1 MARFMLAAVAFMMA
15 PPALHRVCRR
25 NRCRCQAAGRAGKA
39 LLDFLAAPDTV
50 KVMKAKRLEPAG

>member
-1 MARFMLAAVAFMMA
+1 MARFMLAAVAFMLA
-15 PPALHRVCRR
+15 PPLYTML
-25 NRCRCQAAGRAGKA
+25 AGAIVADAKQPAAGKA

>member
-1 MARFMLAAVAFMMA
+1 MARFMLAAVAFMLA
-15 PPALHRVCRR
+15 PPLYTVCRR
-25 NRCRCQAAGRAGKA
+25 NRCRCQAAGRVGKG